1 MSLYFLEISK
11 LRTNFNKFNFNAISK
26 LTGIEYYVQYLR
38 SYFSEKNIITYF
50 LPLSLSDLTNT
61 FGVLIF
67 IIPMLFFLK
76 FENKKIFLAIVL
88 TYIFLII
95 ILSQRMPR
103 FF

>member
-1 MSLYFLEISK
+1 MPFPNLP
-11 LRTNFNKFNFNAISK
+11 
-26 LTGIEYYVQYLR
+26 GIEYYVQYLR

-76 FENKKIFLAIVL
+76 FEKKKIFLAIVL